1 MSVPA
6 FENERLTPNRIPAAR
21 YRSAEWRQLE
31 SERLWPSVWQFACTV
46 DCIPEPGDW
55 FEYKLG
61 DLSAI
66 LVRAEDGVVRGFQNA
81 CRHRGNILLE
91 GSGRGLEGI
100 RCDYHHWCYDL
111 QGRRGSRP
119 GPLDLLPVRTGIWSG
134 LIYVNWDPGAQSLED
149 FLGVLPQELS
159 WAGMER
165 YTCQYAVTVAVDC
178 NWKLI
183 MDAFNEAY
191 HIHAVHP
198 QLLPL
203 ADDVNL
209 PIRLLGEHST
219 FEQTFALASPRLQHD
234 DAAMW
239 RAFQQ
244 NVNHRLGAAYAS
256 PASAETV
263 PPIPAGQTL
272 KDVLLSMLRVHL
284 KEIGDPYPVL
294 DDRRLMNDF
303 HYYVF
308 PNMIVN
314 VFAGWF
320 GIVRARPG
328 AQPGTAYLDMWNF
341 DFLRADHPKAHCRPE
356 MVTLSPDQTEPL
368 GLVVNQ
374 DLKLLPR
381 IQKGLSQPGVKE
393 LTLVAAEAR
402 IGHMH
407 RVLDKYLG
415 TSVAAELGG

>member
-21 YRSAEWRQLE
+21 YRSVEWRKLE
-31 SERLWPSVWQFACTV
+31 SERLWPAAWQFACTV
-46 DCIPEPGDW
+46 DCIPESGDW
-55 FEYKLG
+55 FEYKVD

-66 LVRAEDGVVRGFQNA
+66 LVRGEDGVVRGFQNA
-81 CRHRGNILLE
+81 CRHRGNILLT
-91 GSGRGLEGI
+91 GSGRGLAGI

-111 QGRRGSRP
+111 QGRRGTSP
-119 GPLDLLPVRTGIWSG
+119 GRLDLLPVRAGTWAG
-134 LIYVNWDPGAQSLED
+134 LIYVNWDPLAPSLED
-149 FLGVLPQELS
+149 CLGVLPQELS
-159 WAGMER
+159 WVGMER
-165 YTCQYAVTVAVDC
+165 YTCQYAITVAVEC

-219 FEQTFALASPRLQHD
+219 FEQTFAVPSPRLEHD

-244 NVNHRLGAAYAS
+244 NVNHRLGVAYAS

-263 PPIPAGQTL
+263 PPIPDGQTL
-272 KDVLLSMLRVHL
+272 KDVLLKMLRTHL
-284 KEIGDPYPVL
+284 QEIGDPYPNL

-328 AQPGTAYLDMWNF
+328 PSPDTAFLDMWNF
-341 DFLRADHPKAHCRPE
+341 DVLGADHPKAHCRPE
-356 MVTLSPDQTEPL
+356 MVNLSPDNTQSL

-381 IQKGLSQPGVKE
+381 IQKGLVQPGVKE

-407 RVLDKYLG
+407 SVLDRYLG
-415 TSVAAELGG
+415 TSVAAELGS